1 MNNGMKRGFLT
12 IAAFT
17 GPALALYLVF
27 MWVPAARAFYLSLFN
42 WKGLG
47 AMNFAGLDNY
57 RFMFSNRV
65 FLNSIRTTVLYMA
78 INVPL
83 QIGSSYALAYL
94 LYIGLP
100 GYKTFRFIFFIPVVL
115 LTVAVGIVFD
125 YLLSPHFGALRP
137 LAEAFGVA
145 YQNPLAFAGTA
156 LITAILADWWKWLG
170 TKIMLFYAGFQNM
183 PMDVI
188 EAARIDGA
196 SGFRLFTRII
206 LPLTWEVVT
215 MVTILLVIGSL
226 KVFNLLFIMTQ
237 GGPNGATEVLTI
249 HLYNTAFGEM
259 NFGVGNGIAVIIFT
273 LSLVITVLL
282 RKAFGKDE
290 R

>member
-1 MNNGMKRGFLT
+1 MNKGMKRNFLT
-12 IAAFT
+12 ICAFIA
-17 GPALALYLVF
+17 PALTLYLFF
-27 MWVPAARAFYLSLFN
+27 MWIPAVRAFYLSMFN

-47 AMNFAGLDNY
+47 DMSFIGLDNY
-57 RFMFSNRV
+57 RFMFGNRV
-65 FLNSIRTTVLYMA
+65 FVSSVKTTVAYML

-83 QIGSSYALAYL
+83 QIGSSYLLAYL
-94 LYIGLP
+94 LYLGFK
-100 GYKTFRFIFFIPVVL
+100 GYKLFRFIFFIPVVL

-125 YLLSPHFGALRP
+125 FLLSPHFGIFKP
-137 LAEAFGVA
+137 LFATFGVA

-183 PMDVI
+183 PLDVI
-188 EAARIDGA
+188 EAAKIDGA
-196 SGFRLFTRII
+196 SGFRMFSRII
-206 LPLTWEVVT
+206 LPLTWEVLT
-215 MVTILLVIGSL
+215 MVLILLVIGSL

-259 NFGVGNGIAVIIFT
+259 NFGVGNSIAVIIFV
-273 LSLVITVLL
+273 LSLLITLLL
-282 RKAFGKDE
+282 RKSLKKDIA
-290 R
+290 